1 MITENER
8 AFADAHPEIATR
20 YADEGLAWLNVYTNY
35 NNAKIDERWERNK
48 DGVLVNVTEREMARE
63 ELVRATEALEAIKKG
78 ERHA

>member
-8 AFADAHPEIATR
+8 AFAEAHPDIAER
-20 YADEGLAWLNVYTNY
+20 YAEEGLDWLNVYTNY
-35 NNAKIDERWERNK
+35 NNTKIDERWERNK

-78 ERHA
+78 EQHA